1 MIQNSHRS
9 DDDDVSVS
17 VSVSGQT
24 ECGVWYSCV
33 LGAPHAGG
41 LCVQLAVEK
50 GSSNSDAKLTSASSV
65 NMAKTQAKSS
75 STVQSHAVAA
85 AASPVTT
92 GIL

>member
-1 MIQNSHRS
+1 M
-9 DDDDVSVS
+9 
-17 VSVSGQT
+17 
-24 ECGVWYSCV
+24 
-33 LGAPHAGG
+33 
-41 LCVQLAVEK
+41 QLAVEK

-75 STVQSHAVAA
+75 STVQSRAVAA